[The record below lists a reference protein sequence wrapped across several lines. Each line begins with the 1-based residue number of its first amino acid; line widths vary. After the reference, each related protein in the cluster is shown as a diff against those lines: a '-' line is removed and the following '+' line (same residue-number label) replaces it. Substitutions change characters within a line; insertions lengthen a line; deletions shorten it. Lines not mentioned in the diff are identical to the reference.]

1 MIMANDETISVK
13 GVKKDLYD
21 SIKEAARQSG
31 KTIGEITN
39 EAYRMF
45 VSATST
51 AIEAGEQ
58 FIQGIKE
65 SQLLEI
71 ANIDNLEITGND
83 IKNYGKKVAF
93 RNIGNLKMKDIN
105 EKDFEDSIVLIINV
119 KRLEIPKELNKLK
132 VLEKARFI
140 GEIITY

>member
-21 SIKEAARQSG
+21 IIKEAARQSG

-51 AIEAGEQ
+51 AIEDSEQ

>member
-45 VSATST
+45 ISATST
-51 AIEAGEQ
+51 VIEAGEQ
-58 FIQGIKE
+58 FIKGIKE

-71 ANIDNLEITGND
+71 TNIENLEITGND

-105 EKDFEDSIVLIINV
+105 EKDFEDYIVLIINV

-140 GEIITY
+140 GEIVTY